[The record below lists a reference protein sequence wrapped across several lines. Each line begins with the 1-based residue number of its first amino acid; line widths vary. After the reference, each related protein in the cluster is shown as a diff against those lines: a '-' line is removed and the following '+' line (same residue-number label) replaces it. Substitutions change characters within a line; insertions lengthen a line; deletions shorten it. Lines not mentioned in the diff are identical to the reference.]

1 MRSRCKQLL
10 AGIFALIFFLI
21 PCSVNAAAF
30 EDELLCEHAAVYNA
44 ELDLFVYEK
53 NAAASISA
61 RSVPPPESRRFLPT
75 PSTPLRGT

>member
-21 PCSVNAAAF
+21 PYSVNAAAF

-44 ELDLFVYEK
+44 ELDLFVY
-53 NAAASISA
+53 
-61 RSVPPPESRRFLPT
+61 
-75 PSTPLRGT
+75 